1 MLLRLRQVCSHPALI
16 QETSDALVAADQLID
31 GHHDLKAELAR
42 AARLVSTDFV
52 RKLKEKYFQDASARI
67 QAEKEVRLPCHIDL
81 TMLTTTVVPR
91 CHC

>member
-31 GHHDLKAELAR
+31 GHDLKAELAR